1 MRGSLLN
8 KQEKSLVAFNLVE
21 VRIMTRMSLRKIR
34 IRENRQ
40 VQLLDLE
47 ANMEVLEVKILLN
60 LDIIMRINSDQMD
73 VMTLIQKVKRL
84 IPVKLKKK
92 RVKTKN
98 LRLKQLKVS

>member
-60 LDIIMRINSDQMD
+60 LDIIMRINLDQMD

-98 LRLKQLKVS
+98 LQLKQLKVS